1 MDTKK
6 LHALISLLDDP
17 DAEIF
22 SSVEGELLKEQVEI
36 VPELEKAWETSAD
49 GVFQKRVE
57 NIIHSLQFENLKSEL
72 KMWKQSGA
80 KDLLYASY
88 LVAKYNYPELEFS
101 DIRQKIDEIK
111 KEIWLEMRG
120 NLTSLENIRIVNY
133 VLFDKYGF
141 SRNSKEPLS
150 PKNNFINDVLSTRK
164 GNPVSLSVVYSIV
177 CQSLSMPVYGVNL
190 PKNFILVYL
199 DDELGDDGCPAADCS
214 ALFYINPINNGAI
227 IGKREIEVFLKQ
239 QKMSFL
245 DYYFTPCSTI
255 DTVTRILNNLR
266 YSYDSVGQNEKKRE
280 VMELEKVLG
289 D

>member
-6 LHALISLLDDP
+6 LQALISLLDDP

-120 NLTSLENIRIVNY
+120 NLTFLENIRIVNY

-177 CQSLSMPVYGVNL
+177 CQSLGMPVYGVNL

-199 DDELGDDGCPAADCS
+199 DDELGDNGCLAPDCS

>member
-36 VPELEKAWETSAD
+36 VPELEKAWETSGD
-49 GVFQKRVE
+49 DIFQKRVE
-57 NIIHSLQFENLKSEL
+57 NIIHSLQFGNIRNEFRE
-72 KMWKQSGA
+72 WKNAGA
-80 KDLLYASY
+80 KDLLFGSY
-88 LVAKYNYPELEFS
+88 LVAKYNYPVLS
-101 DIRQKIDEIK
+101 YSVVRQQINEIK

-120 NLTSLENIRIVNY
+120 NLTFLENIRIVNY

-141 SRNSKEPLS
+141 SRNSKDPLS
-150 PKNNFINDVLSTRK
+150 PRNNFINDVLPTRK

-177 CQSLSMPVYGVNL
+177 CQSLGMPVYGVNL

-199 DDELGDDGCPAADCS
+199 DEELSDNGCMTPGCS
-214 ALFYINPINNGAI
+214 ALFYINPVNNGAI
-227 IGKREIEVFLKQ
+227 IGKREIEVFLNQ
-239 QKMSFL
+239 QKLSFL
-245 DYYFTPCSTI
+245 DSYFTPCTLT
-255 DTVTRILNNLR
+255 DTVKRLLNNLR
-266 YSYDSVGQNEKKRE
+266 FAYDGTGQDDKKRE
-280 VMELEKVLG
+280 IMELVEILS